1 MVEACRIAAF
11 SKEKSE
17 AYILDMQTEL
27 DYEWGLDCAHEDGLK
42 EGLERGR
49 EEGEKMKAME
59 TAKNL
64 KTKGIDFS
72 IIAECTGLSIETVG
86 AL

>member
-1 MVEACRIAAF
+1 
-11 SKEKSE
+11 
-17 AYILDMQTEL
+17 
-27 DYEWGLDCAHEDGLK
+27 
-42 EGLERGR
+42 
-49 EEGEKMKAME
+49 MKAME

-64 KTKGIDFS
+64 KTKGFDFS